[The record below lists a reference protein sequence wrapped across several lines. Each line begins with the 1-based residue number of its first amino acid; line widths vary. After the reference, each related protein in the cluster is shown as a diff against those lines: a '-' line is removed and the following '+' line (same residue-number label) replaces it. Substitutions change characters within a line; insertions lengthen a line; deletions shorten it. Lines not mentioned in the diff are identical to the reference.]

1 MPTAANTTQQDSN
14 MNPAA
19 TTMNM
24 SLLITPATTQAESM
38 GIRTENIL
46 FSFWFL
52 FLHWFLPC
60 GR

>member
-52 FLHWFLPC
+52 FLH
-60 GR
+60 